1 MSGRSRCS
9 VPRNAAVA
17 DSNTR
22 SSYEGSL
29 PANSGVPGSGGRPVP
44 GGAQSNR
51 AGNRRGWMQ
60 VHPAAVS
67 WAGVTPSAAAGPA
80 VARVAPPA
88 SAAATAAAAI
98 RALALIRGIFMIAL
112 LPGGRHAGSAA
123 VRGGGSRWSGSVA
136 VSVAGGSRPAVRR
149 LAEDQRP
156 GERVL
161 AGGDVDGDV
170 AGAAGAGE
178 DPGAGLPVDPVG
190 AGDLPA

>member
-1 MSGRSRCS
+1 MAGASTAGI
-9 VPRNAAVA
+9 PRWDARLA
-17 DSNTR
+17 
-22 SSYEGSL
+22 EL
-29 PANSGVPGSGGRPVP
+29 
-44 GGAQSNR
+44 
-51 AGNRRGWMQ
+51 
-60 VHPAAVS
+60 PAAVS
-67 WAGVTPSAAAGPA
+67 RGPQNPHKSALRWMPCAQIAGPA
-80 VARVAPPA
+80 PGR
-88 SAAATAAAAI
+88 I
-98 RALALIRGIFMIAL
+98 RAGSRRWLGGLGLAASVACGSAGDGDLQDLAEPGGGPAEAEVGHVQCSVIAL
-112 LPGGRHAGSAA
+112 LPWGRQAGSAA